1 MSIREFFGF
10 GGYEREAEGYFSWQH
25 LVFVST
31 LVVIMIICAIIL
43 GRKNKDKSIQGK
55 NKVLVVAAILI
66 DAFEIFKIVLI
77 SIRGNDPK
85 HILYD
90 LPLFLCSI
98 QLITIP
104 LAAFSKGRL
113 KNAALDFVTIFGMLG
128 AIIGT
133 YFAGNNYGTYP
144 VICFDNVVSGITHCL
159 SGFASL
165 YIMISGMTSM
175 RKRNVPITIA
185 ILAAFCIAAF
195 IANKILD
202 YNYMFLV
209 RGDGTPYDIIYNLVN
224 GHPVFY
230 PMMVIVLFLIYIA
243 GFYTVFYFKKKYEEK
258 RR

>member
-10 GGYEREAEGYFSWQH
+10 GGYERPAEGYFSWQH
-25 LVFVST
+25 LLFVSI
-31 LVVIMIICAIIL
+31 LVVIMIASAIIL
-43 GRKNKDKSIQGK
+43 GLKYKKKDDKEKNKI
-55 NKVLVVAAILI
+55 LIIAAILI

-98 QLITIP
+98 QLIVLP

-113 KNAALDFVTIFGMLG
+113 KNAALDFVTIFGMLA

-144 VICFDNVVSGITHCL
+144 VICFDNVVSGITHCI
-159 SGFASL
+159 SGFGAL

-185 ILAAFCIAAF
+185 ILAGFCIAAF

-209 RGDGTPYDIIYNLVN
+209 RGDGTPYDIIYNLVD

-230 PMMVIVLFLIYIA
+230 PMLVIVLFLIYIA

-258 RR
+258 HR

>member
-1 MSIREFFGF
+1 MSIREFLGF
-10 GGYEREAEGYFSWQH
+10 GGYERPAEGYFSWQH
-25 LVFVST
+25 LLFVSI
-31 LVVIMIICAIIL
+31 LVIIMIASAIVL
-43 GRKNKDKSIQGK
+43 GLKYKKKDDKEKNKI
-55 NKVLVVAAILI
+55 LIIAAILI

-98 QLITIP
+98 QLIVLP

-113 KNAALDFVTIFGMLG
+113 KNAALDFVTIFGMLA

-144 VICFDNVVSGITHCL
+144 VICFDNVVSGITHCI
-159 SGFASL
+159 SGFGAL
-165 YIMISGMTSM
+165 YIMVSGMTSM

-185 ILAAFCIAAF
+185 ILAGFCIAAF

-209 RGDGTPYDIIYNLVN
+209 RGDGTPYDIIYNLVD

-243 GFYTVFYFKKKYEEK
+243 GFYTVFYFKKKYEE
-258 RR
+258 RRR